1 LRYIPL
7 SGSNI
12 VFSEFIM
19 STSAAA
25 KISMTYS
32 TRNDIDST
40 TRMQIVAI
48 LNQNLADLFDLHS
61 QTKFA
66 HWNVKGPN
74 FIALH
79 KLFDEL
85 ADQVEEHVDE
95 VAERVTALGG
105 VATGTARQSVA
116 VSRVPE
122 FPANTFKGQEVVA
135 TLADRFALVGKAVRA
150 AIDESDKLGDKDTA
164 DLFTGISRDLDKA
177 LYFLEAH
184 LQG

>member
-1 LRYIPL
+1 MTTRTATKAD
-7 SGSNI
+7 SKA
-12 VFSEFIM
+12 E
-19 STSAAA
+19 TSAAKA
-25 KISMTYS
+25 GATTPFA
-32 TRNDIDST
+32 TRNDIDASH
-40 TRMQIVAI
+40 RGQLVAI
-48 LNQNLADLFDLHS
+48 LNQSLADLTDLHS

-85 ADQVEEHVDE
+85 ADELAEHVDD
-95 VAERVTALGG
+95 VAERITALGG
-105 VATGTARQSVA
+105 VAHGTARQA
-116 VSRVPE
+116 AGTSRLPE
-122 FPANTFKGQEVVA
+122 FPAHTFHGLDVVA
-135 TLADRFALVGKAVRA
+135 ALADRFAAVGKTVRA
-150 AIDESDKLGDKDTA
+150 AIDETDKLGDADTA

>member
-1 LRYIPL
+1 MTTRTATKTN
-7 SGSNI
+7 SKA
-12 VFSEFIM
+12 E
-19 STSAAA
+19 TSVATVKPGATTPFA
-25 KISMTYS
+25 
-32 TRNDIDST
+32 TRNDIDASH
-40 TRMQIVAI
+40 RGQLVAI
-48 LNQNLADLFDLHS
+48 LNQILADLSDLHS

-85 ADQVEEHVDE
+85 AGELAEHVDD

-105 VATGTARQSVA
+105 VAHGTVRQAAS
-116 VSRVPE
+116 VSRLPE
-122 FPANTFKGQEVVA
+122 FPAHTFHGLDVVA
-135 TLADRFALVGKAVRA
+135 ALADRFAAVGKTVRA
-150 AIDESDKLGDKDTA
+150 AIDATDKLGDAGSA